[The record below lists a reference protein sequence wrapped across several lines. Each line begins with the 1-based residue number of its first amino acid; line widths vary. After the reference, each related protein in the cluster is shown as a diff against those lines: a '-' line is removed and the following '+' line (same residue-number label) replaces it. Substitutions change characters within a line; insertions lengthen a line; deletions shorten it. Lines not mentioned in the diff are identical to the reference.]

1 MSSSNN
7 TQISWWESKPSAEL
21 GGSTLISIT
30 ENLDQDS
37 QLLCVASKGTWK
49 FLLLTVGFTF
59 GSNYLVLVLIGAIST
74 NVWAKARGWNASL
87 SPPVSGH
94 SCLCAHSH
102 RPSLPSTPDPY
113 LQIISHQRPH
123 CKVVQDPGLQSSAP
137 QGPKFKCFIVF

>member
-7 TQISWWESKPSAEL
+7 SQISWWESKPSAEL
-21 GGSTLISIT
+21 GGSALISIT

-59 GSNYLVLVLIGAIST
+59 GSNYLVFGADRSHIHQC
-74 NVWAKARGWNASL
+74 L
-87 SPPVSGH
+87 SQGPGLKCQFVTSCVRH

-102 RPSLPSTPDPY
+102 RPSLPSTSGPY
-113 LQIISHQRPH
+113 LQIISHQRHH